1 MGNIWSILTVKQMP
15 LRSLNWIYPLFWPTW
30 NFLKSLLI
38 ANLDEQPQS
47 LSSTTTRNTTTSRN
61 TAPSERP
68 QESMA
73 SVVAQETHELRITL
87 PVERASSSPFPSPG
101 SPFYPPPR
109 LGAHEFALRPLS
121 CKSLNGAR
129 EPSDNKD
136 NMPHGDGAVTPT
148 ATLSPPPLSV
158 SMSVASP
165 TTPTPGSVFQ
175 IKTPTTQI
183 TMPDPPLNSETSV
196 SLCAAAA
203 AAAGALT
210 SPSNSNRD
218 SLTSSRPAPPS
229 PAVSRRTSAALSRH
243 SSMARLRR
251 QSKGSSFLPQPLHE
265 PDPPT
270 SCTTTF
276 VPIPS
281 PLQPKPR
288 TLLFKI
294 RDFGFPPSDERHA
307 GGGPDAP
314 RANRPRRRWSTYSTA
329 SASSAGSSRADEDE
343 DEGPGE
349 WGRYQWNTLSSR
361 FSWGSAGGDGAQQ
374 DGSRPSHS
382 DLEKNFNV
390 SSPAEEYDDGED
402 SYEDA
407 QDEALI
413 PGLYRA
419 LYVFEP
425 EGTAEM
431 ALEEEQIVHVVGRGG
446 GVGWA
451 VVERGEGGH
460 ALVPE
465 SYLELIEAD

>member
-1 MGNIWSILTVKQMP
+1 
-15 LRSLNWIYPLFWPTW
+15 
-30 NFLKSLLI
+30 
-38 ANLDEQPQS
+38 
-47 LSSTTTRNTTTSRN
+47 
-61 TAPSERP
+61 
-68 QESMA
+68 
-73 SVVAQETHELRITL
+73 
-87 PVERASSSPFPSPG
+87 
-101 SPFYPPPR
+101 
-109 LGAHEFALRPLS
+109 
-121 CKSLNGAR
+121 
-129 EPSDNKD
+129 
-136 NMPHGDGAVTPT
+136 MPHGDGAVTPT

-229 PAVSRRTSAALSRH
+229 PA
-243 SSMARLRR
+243 
-251 QSKGSSFLPQPLHE
+251 
-265 PDPPT
+265 
-270 SCTTTF
+270 
-276 VPIPS
+276 
-281 PLQPKPR
+281 PKPR